1 MATSVYE
8 REICE
13 GYRRQHQRYPGTC
26 FTSPTA
32 PTNKALFT
40 WSWARTDLRQSLGKV
55 RRRKECYFHAV
66 VRQVL
71 NITNLSSFSQVYKSS
86 FEEVWVSFGDE
97 GKILHVN
104 TLKSINNKVQIFS
117 RSTCNFLVAE

>member
-13 GYRRQHQRYPGTC
+13 GYRRQRQGYPGTC
-26 FTSPTA
+26 FPSPTT
-32 PTNKALFT
+32 PTNKTLLT

-55 RRRKECYFHAV
+55 RIRKECYFHAV
-66 VRQVL
+66 VQQVL
-71 NITNLSSFSQVYKSS
+71 NITNLPSFSQVYKSS

-97 GKILHVN
+97 RKILHVN
-104 TLKSINNKVQIFS
+104 TLKTNNNKFQ
-117 RSTCNFLVAE
+117 FLHFLHAAS